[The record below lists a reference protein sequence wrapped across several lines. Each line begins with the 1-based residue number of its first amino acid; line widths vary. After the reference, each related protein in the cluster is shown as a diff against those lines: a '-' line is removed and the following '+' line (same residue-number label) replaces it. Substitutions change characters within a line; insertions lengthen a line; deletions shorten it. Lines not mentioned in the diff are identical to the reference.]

1 LKRFKIP
8 PSSLKGRT
16 RMNFS
21 LAIFSVGFLTAI
33 LGALMV
39 YLSLRRGSEDL
50 TYVRFGFLIKPLEK
64 AQESKRL
71 VKFVFFLGVVVTL
84 TLFVGT
90 LMGYLKW

>member
-1 LKRFKIP
+1 
-8 PSSLKGRT
+8 
-16 RMNFS
+16 MNFS

-64 AQESKRL
+64 VQESRRL
-71 VKFVFFLGVVVTL
+71 IKFVFFLGVVVTL
-84 TLFVGT
+84 TLFLGT